1 MDEYAMSKLF
11 DMASELVFCV
21 IERASERGAL
31 WHLPRHVRIRSGR
44 RRERDPKRSFALS
57 LDLDVASAF
66 RLACARRSEDQDPQA
81 IKCS

>member
-11 DMASELVFCV
+11 DMASELVFCA

-44 RRERDPKRSFALS
+44 RRERIRSAPLHC
-57 LDLDVASAF
+57 
-66 RLACARRSEDQDPQA
+66 RLTLTLRQPSDSHVQGGQSDQDPQA